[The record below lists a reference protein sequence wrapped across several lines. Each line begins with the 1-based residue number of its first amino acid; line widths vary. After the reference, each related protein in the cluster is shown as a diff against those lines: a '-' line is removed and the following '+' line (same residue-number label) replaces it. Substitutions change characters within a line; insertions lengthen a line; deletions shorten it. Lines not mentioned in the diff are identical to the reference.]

1 MGDDLKSCIN
11 AGNRIAIAAAC
22 FSIYAYQELCEQLE
36 SCEELR
42 FIFTSPTF
50 IAEKTKSERREF
62 YIPRL
67 GREARMSLEGC
78 YIHISERKSKG
89 TENREMILR
98 ACFVISTSL
107 DPLAVLVEHIA
118 FIVHDMQ
125 YGVHIKHAAA
135 DVVVCGIDRC
145 KADGHI

>member
-1 MGDDLKSCIN
+1 MGRFRNIIIAFLKGCVSRVRDLTLMRMFTALFYFVS
-11 AGNRIAIAAAC
+11 G
-22 FSIYAYQELCEQLE
+22 IY
-36 SCEELR
+36 R
-42 FIFTSPTF
+42 FRS
-50 IAEKTKSERREF
+50 SWRDVL
-62 YIPRL
+62 Y
-67 GREARMSLEGC
+67 
-78 YIHISERKSKG
+78 ISERKTKG

-118 FIVHDMQ
+118 FVVHDMQ